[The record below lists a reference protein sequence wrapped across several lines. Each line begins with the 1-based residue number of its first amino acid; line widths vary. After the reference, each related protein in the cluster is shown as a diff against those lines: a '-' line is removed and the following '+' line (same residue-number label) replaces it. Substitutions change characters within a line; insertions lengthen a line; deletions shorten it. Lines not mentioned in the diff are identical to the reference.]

1 MKMSNLKIGDS
12 LSLIFKIVIILKITL
27 KSIETSL
34 TNMSKVA
41 GERGFE
47 LTFII

>member
-1 MKMSNLKIGDS
+1 MG
-12 LSLIFKIVIILKITL
+12 LIFKIVIILKITF

-34 TNMSKVA
+34 TNVSEVA

-47 LTFII
+47 PTKIIK